1 MLKKMVVRHQKLCR
15 TRSPFKSANSS
26 HVSAAQVPVVPIFT
40 RPIIKFSP
48 QPRGETIDVNGSRNR
63 NNRRNH
69 SIFYKETRGQIVM
82 QANLRYLNDICHR
95 NKFGEFIAGIN
106 WRQDLETVRIR
117 QLTPLIEV

>member
-15 TRSPFKSANSS
+15 TRSPFKSGNSG

-40 RPIIKFSP
+40 KPIIKFSP
-48 QPRGETIDVNGSRNR
+48 QPRGETNDVNGSRNR
-63 NNRRNH
+63 RN